1 MKGNYLPSL
10 LMGVLALAGC
20 RAHQGSLPEFVATA
34 ERQAQVKVLDLKPA
48 LDFKTGKYSAH
59 YDRKPFAL
67 PQAALVLNQP
77 QARKDCWQ
85 PIQRK
90 RVGPLETFDLEKL
103 RLKGVMSKSGSNS
116 ALVQTPSGIVVKVEV
131 GQFIGLNN
139 GKVTQ
144 VNADYIQVNETLPDG
159 LGCWSRRN
167 VKLALK

>member
-1 MKGNYLPSL
+1 MKGNYLPCL
-10 LMGVLALAGC
+10 LVAVLALVGC
-20 RAHQGSLPEFVATA
+20 RANQDSLPEFVTTA
-34 ERQAQVKVLDLKPA
+34 EQQAQVKVLELKPA
-48 LDFKTGKYSAH
+48 LAFQTEQYTAH
-59 YDRKPFAL
+59 RARKPFAL
-67 PQAALVLNQP
+67 PQAALVMNQP
-77 QARKDCWQ
+77 QERKDCWQ

-90 RVGPLETFDLEKL
+90 RVGPLETFALEKL
-103 RLKGVMSKSGSNS
+103 RLKGVMSKSGRNS
-116 ALVQTPSGIVVKVEV
+116 ALVQTPSGIVMKVEV